1 MVLNI
6 LLGLLLLLLT
16 SITVLVILWWK
27 KYGKSLFNMVDKLQK
42 TTSQLGG
49 SKKVNDKLD
58 ISSLLDNL
66 NNINK
71 IFKK

>member
-16 SITVLVILWWK
+16 GITVLVILWWK
-27 KYGKSLFNMVDKLQK
+27 KYGKSLFKMIDKLQK
-42 TTSQLGG
+42 TTSQFGE

-58 ISSLLDNL
+58 ISNLLDNL
-66 NNINK
+66 NNISK

>member
-16 SITVLVILWWK
+16 GITVLVILWWK
-27 KYGKSLFNMVDKLQK
+27 KYGKSLFKMIDKLQK